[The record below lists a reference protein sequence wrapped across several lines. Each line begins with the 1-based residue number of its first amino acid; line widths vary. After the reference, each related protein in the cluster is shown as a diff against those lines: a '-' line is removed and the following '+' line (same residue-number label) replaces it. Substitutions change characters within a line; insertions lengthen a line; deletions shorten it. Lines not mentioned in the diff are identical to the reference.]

1 MLAAG
6 APSPRLQH
14 GYLVSRR
21 PIAHL
26 EAEYL
31 EADAAQECRQHEER
45 QREPCEA
52 LEEPGEKAAAEWHIG
67 EACEDYELREAVSE
81 GVAEHTCALP
91 GAVHPEFPRVRF
103 VVSPDDDAS

>member
-45 QREPCEA
+45 QHEPCEA
-52 LEEPGEKAAAEWHIG
+52 LEEPGEKVAAEWHIG
-67 EACEDYELREAVSE
+67 EACEDYEL
-81 GVAEHTCALP
+81 
-91 GAVHPEFPRVRF
+91 
-103 VVSPDDDAS
+103 